1 MLKFWTFMFTQMY
14 SLLDSGFSFL
24 LDKIPRVQTN
34 CHVSG
39 HSSLSNCLYCVHTLL
54 ENFLEFSDFITFLF
68 SKSRFTKYIN
78 LYKHYLSISVWNYV
92 TGVIWIFFIKKN
104 SKITIVLFIFDK
116 KVLILCSVSQG
127 RYMTLA
133 LKAAFILLK
142 RVSCCR
148 PHRAREPPRTGTA
161 LCVSTLGESC

>member
-1 MLKFWTFMFTQMY
+1 MFVYKLTLKFWTLMFTQMY

-34 CHVSG
+34 CHVFG
-39 HSSLSNCLYCVHTLL
+39 QSSLSNCLYCVHTLL

-78 LYKHYLSISVWNYV
+78 LYKHYFSISVWNYV
-92 TGVIWIFFIKKN
+92 TGVIWIFFIRKKP
-104 SKITIVLFIFDK
+104 KITIVSFIFDK
-116 KVLILCSVSQG
+116 KVLFLCSVSQG

-133 LKAAFILLK
+133 L
-142 RVSCCR
+142 
-148 PHRAREPPRTGTA
+148 
-161 LCVSTLGESC
+161 

>member
-1 MLKFWTFMFTQMY
+1 MY

-39 HSSLSNCLYCVHTLL
+39 QSSLSNCLYCVHTLL
-54 ENFLEFSDFITFLF
+54 ENFLDFSDFITFLF

-78 LYKHYLSISVWNYV
+78 LYKHSFSISVWNYV
-92 TGVIWIFFIKKN
+92 SGVIGIFCIKN
-104 SKITIVLFIFDK
+104 PPKITIVLFIFDK

-133 LKAAFILLK
+133 LKAAFILLN